1 MRIISLEEHFSI
13 PEMSA
18 RIDKKLVAARGW
30 PPGHQDR
37 FALQLADTGE
47 QRLASMDEA
56 DITMQ
61 ILSVAV
67 PGAHLFPT
75 RSRSPFALGCND
87 DVGPL
92 IETNPLR
99 LSGFDRQ
106 PMVGR
111 EDPADGVR

>member
-61 ILSVAV
+61 ILSVAG
-67 PGAHLFPT
+67 PRAHLLSTPVSIT
-75 RSRSPFALGCND
+75 FAMASNEALAPMIRPNTLRF
-87 DVGPL
+87 VGL
-92 IETNPLR
+92 
-99 LSGFDRQ
+99 
-106 PMVGR
+106 
-111 EDPADGVR
+111 